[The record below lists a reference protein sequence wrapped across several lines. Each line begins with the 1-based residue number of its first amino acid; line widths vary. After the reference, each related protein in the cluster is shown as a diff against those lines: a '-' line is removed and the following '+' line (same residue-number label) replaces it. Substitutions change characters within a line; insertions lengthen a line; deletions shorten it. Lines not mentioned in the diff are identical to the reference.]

1 MSEVVHQG
9 GCHCG
14 AVRFEVIAPRQI
26 EIIDCNCSLC
36 RMTGFEH
43 WIVPGAQF
51 RLLTGTDALSEYRFN
66 TGQAK
71 HLFCRHCGVK
81 SYYRPRSHPGDYSVN
96 LRCVDPG
103 SYAVV
108 ARRAFDG
115 QNWETAIS
123 NLRSD
128 DA

>member
-14 AVRFEVIAPRQI
+14 AVRFEFSAPRQI
-26 EIIDCNCSLC
+26 EVIDCNCSLC

-43 WIVPGAQF
+43 WIVPGASF
-51 RLLTGTDALSEYRFN
+51 RLLSGSDALSEYRFN

-71 HLFCRHCGVK
+71 HWFCRHCGVK
-81 SYYRPRSHPGDYSVN
+81 SYYRPRSHPNDYSVN

-103 SYAVV
+103 SYTVV

-123 NLRSD
+123 TLNGDNS
-128 DA
+128 